1 MKILFKIL
9 FFIAISNSA
18 LAQALNK
25 QSTYLDAIELKR
37 IYTDNDRNDYTNNT
51 ALRNAFFTIVNKYGL
66 DESNLQNNPFFTKI
80 DIQVTRGVREKIA
93 PYSDETADEGLAS
106 GSNWQS
112 LLINSLATF
121 MAKQAKTEAIR
132 MALDQLFR
140 KINTTDQATI
150 EVLFPSAFTEIKKIY
165 NEGTETYYAADIS
178 YIQKLIRNDLDEL
191 PNRIGENPKVIFPKL
206 SKQLASTLSL
216 SYHVFSFSREG
227 RDLPSLITLVSE
239 QNYDSEEIK
248 ASLQLADLLA
258 QATRNPKDAKG
269 LWVQLSKL
277 EPVSI
282 KDMPL
287 ETRFFYGLLYQQL
300 TQITHPTLKQFATAL
315 SNTADNEKAE
325 KMRRLLSFTKNCNE
339 AYGYLKLKQFDLRT
353 ADEIFLQIKNTVDI
367 FSTLLQNPELKTTVR
382 LDPKLGSTINDF
394 LEITNL
400 FIKKN
405 YGTAIPVMV
414 SKWGQYFSTNENFNR
429 SLSFMSQ
436 LGTLETDEQMDNL
449 LNAYALPIGSS
460 SIKRFSKFNISLNG
474 YVGFNGGSETA
485 FGEQKNQTKTNFG
498 LTAPI
503 GVSLTFGGEF
513 TTFFSFIDL
522 ASIVNVRLNNDTS
535 YYAGLK
541 LEQFF
546 SPGVGLYYN
555 FKRFPLSIG
564 AHYSYIPNLRNI
576 KYEVNNASVTET
588 ARSVSRI
595 NVSILFDI
603 PLLTLF
609 NNTK

>member
-1 MKILFKIL
+1 MKILFKML
-9 FFIAISNSA
+9 FLLAITNST
-18 LAQALNK
+18 LAQTVNK

-51 ALRNAFFTIVNKYGL
+51 TLRNAFFTIINKYGL

-80 DIQVTRGVREKIA
+80 DLKITRGVREKIA
-93 PYSDETADEGLAS
+93 TYSDETADAGQAS
-106 GSNWQS
+106 GGSWQS

-121 MAKQAKTEAIR
+121 MAKQAKTETIR
-132 MALDQLFR
+132 MALDQLF
-140 KINTTDQATI
+140 KNINTTDKATI
-150 EVLFPSAFTEIKKIY
+150 EVLFPNAFVEIKKLY
-165 NEGTETYYAADIS
+165 NKGEGTYYAADIS

-191 PNRIGENPKVIFPKL
+191 PNRIGENPKVIFSKL
-206 SKQLASTLSL
+206 SGQLASTLSL
-216 SYHVFSFSREG
+216 CYRVFSYSKEG
-227 RDLPSLITLVSE
+227 RDLPALITLVSE
-239 QNYDSEEIK
+239 QTYDSKEIK
-248 ASLQLADLLA
+248 ACLQLTDLLS
-258 QATRNPKDAKG
+258 QAMRNPKG
-269 LWVQLSKL
+269 TEELWVHLSKL

-300 TQITHPTLKQFATAL
+300 IQISHPSLKQFVAGL
-315 SNTADNEKAE
+315 SSAANDEKAE
-325 KMRRLLSFTKNCNE
+325 KMRRLITFTKNCNE
-339 AYGYLKLKQFDLRT
+339 AYGYLKLKEFDLRT
-353 ADEIFLQIKNTVDI
+353 PDEIFLQIKTTVDI
-367 FSTLLQNPELKTTVR
+367 FRTLLENPEIKTTVA

-405 YGTAIPVMV
+405 YETAIPVMG
-414 SKWGQYFSTNENFNR
+414 SKWGQYLSTNEKFNR

-436 LGTLETDEQMDNL
+436 LGTLETPDQMDNM

-474 YVGFNGGSETA
+474 YVGFNGGAETA
-485 FGEQKNQTKTNFG
+485 YGEQKNQTKTNFG

-513 TTFFSFIDL
+513 TTFISFIDL

-546 SPGVGLYYN
+546 SPGLGLYYN

-576 KYEVNNASVTET
+576 KYEANNAVVTET

-595 NVSILFDI
+595 NVSVLFDI

-609 NNTK
+609 NNKK